1 MTERAT
7 LEELVRLQGE
17 RVRGLKQQKASA
29 EQIEEE
35 VSKLLKLKAQLGPDE
50 SKQKFVLKT
59 PKDFDIAGQFDP
71 MIPDAECLKIMC
83 EILSSL
89 QIGDFLVKVND
100 RRILD
105 GMFAICGVPDS
116 KFRTICSSVDKL
128 DKVSWDEVKNEMVGE
143 KGLAPKVADRIG
155 DYIQQHGG
163 VSLVEQLLQDPKL
176 SQNKQALEGLRDLKL
191 LFEYL
196 TLFGIDDKISFDLSL
211 ARGLDYYTGVI
222 YEAVLLQTPAQAG
235 EEPLGV
241 GSVAAGG
248 RYDGLVGMFDPK
260 GRKVPCVGLSIG
272 VERIFS
278 IVEQRLEALEE
289 KVRTTETQVL
299 VASAQKKL
307 LEERLKLVSELW
319 DAGIKAE
326 LIYKKNPKLLNQL
339 QYCEEAGI
347 PLVAIIGEQEL
358 KDGVIKLRSVASRE
372 EVDVRREDLVE
383 EIKRRTS
390 QSLCIC

>member
-1 MTERAT
+1 
-7 LEELVRLQGE
+7 
-17 RVRGLKQQKASA
+17 
-29 EQIEEE
+29 
-35 VSKLLKLKAQLGPDE
+35 
-50 SKQKFVLKT
+50 
-59 PKDFDIAGQFDP
+59 
-71 MIPDAECLKIMC
+71 
-83 EILSSL
+83 
-89 QIGDFLVKVND
+89 
-100 RRILD
+100 
-105 GMFAICGVPDS
+105 
-116 KFRTICSSVDKL
+116 
-128 DKVSWDEVKNEMVGE
+128 
-143 KGLAPKVADRIG
+143 
-155 DYIQQHGG
+155 
-163 VSLVEQLLQDPKL
+163 
-176 SQNKQALEGLRDLKL
+176 
-191 LFEYL
+191 
-196 TLFGIDDKISFDLSL
+196 
-211 ARGLDYYTGVI
+211 VI
-222 YEAVLLQTPAQAG
+222 YEAVLLQTPVRAG

-326 LIYKKNPKLLNQL
+326 LLYKKNPKLLNQL

-372 EVDVRREDLVE
+372 EVDVQRQDLVE

-390 QSLCIC
+390 QPLCIC